1 MKYYAVEYARGYAQI
16 EARGLSSWGELHGE
30 GGFETFAARE
40 HLQRSLPT
48 LSFATPSPRALE
60 YGCGTGPGACY
71 LARNGYDVEGIDLNS
86 TAIEL
91 ARQQAETRQLDIRF
105 RVQDICAITDPS
117 PAYDLIL
124 DSYCLQ
130 SIVLDADRQ
139 RLFEVVKSLLL
150 PDGFYLIGTAIWH
163 PDRLYGAQHF
173 DPQTGMSYRKI
184 ESGGQAEEHDDAVEI
199 DGIWYLPHRRHLT
212 PEALRREIE
221 AAGFDVRYQRGG
233 HFVLTLARG
242 C

>member
-1 MKYYAVEYARGYAQI
+1 MKYYGVEYARGYAQI
-16 EARGLSSWGELHGE
+16 AARGLSSWGEFHSE
-30 GGFETFAARE
+30 GGFESFAAKE
-40 HLQRSLPT
+40 LLESALPT
-48 LSFATPSPRALE
+48 LSFMTSPPRALE

-105 RVQDICAITDPS
+105 RVEDICAITDPS
-117 PAYDLIL
+117 PGYDLIL

-150 PDGFYLIGTAIWH
+150 PDGYYLIGTAIWH
-163 PDRLYGAQHF
+163 PDRLYGAHHL
-173 DPQTGMSYRKI
+173 DPRTGMSYRRI
-184 ESGGQAEEHDDAVEI
+184 ESGGQAEEDAVEI
-199 DGIWYLPHRRHLT
+199 DGLWYLPHRRHLT

-221 AAGFDVRYQRGG
+221 SAGFDVRYQQGG
-233 HFVLTLARG
+233 HFVLTLGRG